1 MMMLFTKKLRRDL
14 AEHWTQFVAVA
25 VMAALSVLIFSGLEG
40 GWRGIDT
47 HRDKFAHDNGAT
59 HLVGGST

>member
-25 VMAALSVLIFSGLEG
+25 VMAALGVLIFSGLERWVAG
-40 GWRGIDT
+40 Y
-47 HRDKFAHDNGAT
+47 
-59 HLVGGST
+59 